1 MTNGKSR
8 AVTKSDASKTVIVK
22 VRMQQTL
29 VDQLDVAV
37 AGGSRAELI
46 RDLVAARLTPHPA
59 LAATQNVDRV
69 ARALVQHLDPS
80 ARTINRYDDDTERLE
95 ALGVKIIELT
105 FAVRELNRTMAQHLL
120 DAAGIGRRKP

>member
-1 MTNGKSR
+1 MTSKQSR
-8 AVTKSDASKTVIVK
+8 AVEKSDASKTVIVK

-29 VDQLDVAV
+29 VDQLDAAV

-46 RDLVAARLTPHPA
+46 RDLVADRLTPHPA

-69 ARALVQHLDPS
+69 ARALAQHFGPK
-80 ARTINRYDDDTERLE
+80 ARTINRYEDETERLE
-95 ALGVKIIELT
+95 ALGVTIAELT
-105 FAVRELNRTMAQHLL
+105 VAVRDLNRTMAQHLL